1 MSTKRLTYLSIY
13 ILSMSISL
21 VAISSPATNS
31 VTVNQQALINPG
43 KEWLNYGR
51 TYKEQRYSPLAEI
64 NKNNV
69 KELDLA
75 WSFKFD
81 TARGMEAT
89 PIMHNGVLYVSTGWS
104 HVHAINA
111 RTGAELWHYDAKVPK
126 SHLAKTC
133 CGPVNRGVAIWQKDK
148 TAPLQVFFGSLDGR
162 LIALDALTGEENWSV
177 QSTPTDG
184 NYSITGAPRIVK
196 DMVIIG
202 NGGGELGVRGY
213 ISAYD
218 VSSGEMRWRFYTV
231 PGDRNKPQES
241 EALEKALS
249 SWSGDEW
256 YKLGGGGGTVWDT
269 LVFDPDLD
277 ILYIGTG
284 NGSPWNRDLRSPG
297 GGDNLYLSSIVAIN
311 PNDGKYIWHYQ
322 TTPKENWDYTATQQ
336 LILAELTIKG
346 EERKIIMQAPKNGFF
361 YVLDRVTGELLSAE
375 KFGHV
380 TWATHVDMATGRPV
394 ESEFAD
400 YQKNGGSYLWPSP
413 YGAHNWQPMS
423 YSQKTGY
430 IYIPVQS
437 FPAYFTGQKE
447 VRYLENR
454 WNTGVDLNEIR
465 GPQSWVAGRAVMD
478 ALVYGELVAWDP
490 IKNERAW
497 TVRHPKP
504 SNGGTLS
511 TAGNLVFQ
519 GTWDGVFTA
528 YDAANGDPLWQ
539 YQSDSAILAGPITYE
554 LDGDQYVAV
563 AQGSGGVVML
573 TIGDEVRKNTVNQN
587 RLLVFKRGKSEK
599 GFLPIDDSVVQIQ
612 PLHGHSDTDD
622 ATIKNGEYLYHTN
635 CASCHG
641 IDATSNYVVPDLRY
655 MTEKTHEDF
664 ATIVLGGS
672 LTHKGMIGFYET
684 LNLDDVKM
692 IHEYLK
698 DKQVSLPEKLEMT
711 FAQKVEYWLNFAI
724 AKLGEKYPEIL
735 NATREYSM

>member
-1 MSTKRLTYLSIY
+1 MSTKRLTYFSIY
-13 ILSMSISL
+13 IFFMTVSL
-21 VAISSPATNS
+21 GSLSSPATNS
-31 VTVNQQALINPG
+31 VTVNQQALISPG

-69 KELDLA
+69 NELDLA

-336 LILAELTIKG
+336 LILAELNIKG

-612 PLHGHSDTDD
+612 PLYEHSDTDD

>member
-126 SHLAKTC
+126 AHLAKTC
-133 CGPVNRGVAIWQKDK
+133 CGPVNRGVAIWQKDEMS
-148 TAPLQVFFGSLDGR
+148 PLQVFFGSLDGR

-241 EALEKALS
+241 EALEKALP

-413 YGAHNWQPMS
+413 FGAHNWQPMS

-528 YDAANGDPLWQ
+528 YDAVNGDQLWQ

-612 PLHGHSDTDD
+612 PLYGHSDTDD

-684 LNLDDVKM
+684 LNLDDVNM

>member
-1 MSTKRLTYLSIY
+1 MKIRPLSN
-13 ILSMSISL
+13 LVISL
-21 VAISSPATNS
+21 SVLILLSFSSVINAS
-31 VTVNQQALINPG
+31 LVVNQTALINPKG
-43 KEWLNYGR
+43 EWLNHGR
-51 TYKEQRYSPLAEI
+51 TYKEQRYSPLTDI

-69 KELDLA
+69 NELDLA

-89 PIMHNGVLYVSTGWS
+89 PILHDGVLYVSTGWS
-104 HVHAINA
+104 HVHAIDA
-111 RTGAELWHYDAKVPK
+111 RSGDELWHYDAKVPK
-126 SHLAKTC
+126 SQLAKTC
-133 CGPVNRGVAIWQKDK
+133 CGPVNRGVAIWQKDNSS
-148 TAPLQVFFGSLDGR
+148 PLQIFFGSLDGR
-162 LIALDALTGEENWSV
+162 LIALDAKTGKENWSV

-213 ISAYD
+213 ITAYD

-241 EALEKALS
+241 EALKKALPT
-249 SWSGDEW
+249 WSGEEW
-256 YKLGGGGGTVWDT
+256 YKLGGGGGTVWDSI
-269 LVFDPDLD
+269 VFDPELD

-311 PNDGKYIWHYQ
+311 PDNGKYIWHYQ
-322 TTPKENWDYTATQQ
+322 TTPADNWDYTATQQ
-336 LILAELTIKG
+336 MILAEI
-346 EERKIIMQAPKNGFF
+346 EINNEIRSVIMQAPKNGFF
-361 YVLDRVTGELLSAE
+361 YVLDRKTGELISAE

-380 TWATHVDMATGRPV
+380 TWATHVDMETGKPV

-400 YQKNGGSYLWPSP
+400 YQENGGSYIWPSP

-423 YSQKTGY
+423 YSKKTGY
-430 IYIPVQS
+430 IYIPVQTI
-437 FPAYFTGQKE
+437 PAYFSGQKE
-447 VRYLENR
+447 VSYKVNR
-454 WNTGVDLNEIR
+454 WNTGVNLNESR
-465 GPQSWVAGRAVMD
+465 SPASWVAAKASLD

-490 IKNERAW
+490 IKQERAW

-511 TAGNLVFQ
+511 TAGDLVFQ
-519 GTWDGVFTA
+519 GTWDGAFAA
-528 YDAANGDPLWQ
+528 YDALSGDQLWQ

-554 LDGDQYVAV
+554 LDGEQYVAV
-563 AQGSGGVVML
+563 TQGSGGVVML
-573 TIGDEVRKNTVNQN
+573 TIGEEIRKNFVNQN
-587 RLLVFKRGKSEK
+587 RLLVFKRGDFNLERLTANNTIVSLE
-599 GFLPIDDSVVQIQ
+599 SVKFEHDLDIARV
-612 PLHGHSDTDD
+612 
-622 ATIKNGEYLYHTN
+622 KNGEYLYHNN

-641 IDATSNYVVPDLRY
+641 LDAKSNYVVPDLRY
-655 MTEKTHEDF
+655 MSEETHDNF

-684 LNLDDVKM
+684 LSLDDVGM
-692 IHEYLK
+692 IHDYLR
-698 DKQVSLPEKLEMT
+698 DEQTSVAEKLEMT
-711 FAQKVEYWLNFAI
+711 FSQKVEYWFNYAI
-724 AKLGEKYPEIL
+724 SKLGEKFPEIL
-735 NATREYSM
+735 NATRDSIM

>member
-1 MSTKRLTYLSIY
+1 MKIRPLPNLVNSLALLMLLSFSSVINA
-13 ILSMSISL
+13 SL
-21 VAISSPATNS
+21 V
-31 VTVNQQALINPG
+31 VNQTALINPKG
-43 KEWLNYGR
+43 EWLNHGR
-51 TYKEQRYSPLAEI
+51 TYKEQRYSPLTDI

-69 KELDLA
+69 NELDLA

-89 PIMHNGVLYVSTGWS
+89 PILHDGVLYVSTGWS
-104 HVHAINA
+104 HVHAIDA
-111 RTGAELWHYDAKVPK
+111 RSGDELWHYDAKVPK
-126 SHLAKTC
+126 SQLAKTC
-133 CGPVNRGVAIWQKDK
+133 CGPVNRGVAIWQKDNSS
-148 TAPLQVFFGSLDGR
+148 PLQIFFGSLDGR
-162 LIALDALTGEENWSV
+162 LIALDAKTGKENWSV

-213 ISAYD
+213 ITAYD

-241 EALEKALS
+241 EALKKALPT
-249 SWSGDEW
+249 WSGEEW
-256 YKLGGGGGTVWDT
+256 YKLGGGGGTVWDSI
-269 LVFDPDLD
+269 VFDPELD

-311 PNDGKYIWHYQ
+311 PDNGKYIWHYQ
-322 TTPKENWDYTATQQ
+322 TTPADNWDYTATQQ
-336 LILAELTIKG
+336 MILAEI
-346 EERKIIMQAPKNGFF
+346 EINNEIRSVIMQAPKNGFF
-361 YVLDRVTGELLSAE
+361 YVLDRKTGELISAE

-380 TWATHVDMATGRPV
+380 TWATHVDMETGKPV

-400 YQKNGGSYLWPSP
+400 YQENGGSYIWPSP

-423 YSQKTGY
+423 YSKKTGY
-430 IYIPVQS
+430 IYIPVQTI
-437 FPAYFTGQKE
+437 PAYFSGQKE
-447 VRYLENR
+447 VSYKVNR
-454 WNTGVDLNEIR
+454 WNTGVNLNESR
-465 GPQSWVAGRAVMD
+465 SPASWVAAKASLD

-490 IKNERAW
+490 IKQERAW

-511 TAGNLVFQ
+511 TAGDLVFQ
-519 GTWDGVFTA
+519 GTWDGAFAA
-528 YDAANGDPLWQ
+528 YDALSGDQLWQ

-554 LDGDQYVAV
+554 LDGEQYVAV
-563 AQGSGGVVML
+563 TQGSGGVVML
-573 TIGDEVRKNTVNQN
+573 TIGEEIRKNFVNQN
-587 RLLVFKRGKSEK
+587 RLLVFKRGDFNLERLTANNTMASLE
-599 GFLPIDDSVVQIQ
+599 SVKFEHDLDIARV
-612 PLHGHSDTDD
+612 
-622 ATIKNGEYLYHTN
+622 KNGEYLYHNN

-641 IDATSNYVVPDLRY
+641 LDAKSNYVVPDLRY
-655 MTEKTHEDF
+655 MSEETHDNF

-684 LNLDDVKM
+684 LSLDDVGM
-692 IHEYLK
+692 IHDYLR
-698 DKQVSLPEKLEMT
+698 DEQTSVAEKLEMT
-711 FAQKVEYWLNFAI
+711 FSQKVEYWFNYAI
-724 AKLGEKYPEIL
+724 SKLGEKFPEIL
-735 NATREYSM
+735 NATRDSIM

>member
-1 MSTKRLTYLSIY
+1 MKTRPLPNLV
-13 ILSMSISL
+13 ISL
-21 VAISSPATNS
+21 ALLVLLSFSSVINAS
-31 VTVNQQALINPG
+31 LVVNQTALINPKG
-43 KEWLNYGR
+43 EWLNHGR
-51 TYKEQRYSPLAEI
+51 TYKEQRYSPLTDI

-69 KELDLA
+69 NELDLA

-89 PIMHNGVLYVSTGWS
+89 PILHDGVLYVSTGWS
-104 HVHAINA
+104 HVHAIDA
-111 RTGAELWHYDAKVPK
+111 RSGDELWHYDAKVPK
-126 SHLAKTC
+126 SQLAKTC
-133 CGPVNRGVAIWQKDK
+133 CGPVNRGVAIWQKDNSS
-148 TAPLQVFFGSLDGR
+148 PLQIFFGSLDGR
-162 LIALDALTGEENWSV
+162 LIALDAKTGKENWSV

-213 ISAYD
+213 ITAYD

-241 EALEKALS
+241 EALKKALPT
-249 SWSGDEW
+249 WSGEEW
-256 YKLGGGGGTVWDT
+256 YKLGGGGGTVWDSI
-269 LVFDPDLD
+269 VFDPELD

-311 PNDGKYIWHYQ
+311 PDNGKYIWHYQ
-322 TTPKENWDYTATQQ
+322 TTPADNWDYTATQQ
-336 LILAELTIKG
+336 MILAEI
-346 EERKIIMQAPKNGFF
+346 EINNEIRSVIMQAPKNGFF
-361 YVLDRVTGELLSAE
+361 YVLDRKTGELISAE

-380 TWATHVDMATGRPV
+380 TWATHVDMETGKPV

-400 YQKNGGSYLWPSP
+400 YQENGGSYIWPSP

-423 YSQKTGY
+423 YSKKTGY
-430 IYIPVQS
+430 IYIPVQTI
-437 FPAYFTGQKE
+437 PAYFSGQKE
-447 VRYLENR
+447 VSYKVNR
-454 WNTGVDLNEIR
+454 WNTGVNLNESR
-465 GPQSWVAGRAVMD
+465 SPASWVAAKASLD

-490 IKNERAW
+490 IKQERAW

-511 TAGNLVFQ
+511 TAGDLVFQ
-519 GTWDGVFTA
+519 GTWDGAFAA
-528 YDAANGDPLWQ
+528 YDALSGDQLWQ

-554 LDGDQYVAV
+554 LDGEQYVAV
-563 AQGSGGVVML
+563 TQGSGGVVML
-573 TIGDEVRKNTVNQN
+573 TIGEEIRKNFVNQN
-587 RLLVFKRGKSEK
+587 RLLVFKRGDFNLERLTANNTMASLE
-599 GFLPIDDSVVQIQ
+599 SVKFEHDLDIARV
-612 PLHGHSDTDD
+612 
-622 ATIKNGEYLYHTN
+622 KNGEYLYHNN

-641 IDATSNYVVPDLRY
+641 LDAKSNYVVPDLRY
-655 MTEKTHEDF
+655 MSEETHDNF

-684 LNLDDVKM
+684 LSLDDVGM
-692 IHEYLK
+692 IHDYLR
-698 DKQVSLPEKLEMT
+698 DEQTSVAEKLEMT
-711 FAQKVEYWLNFAI
+711 FSQKVEYWFNYAI
-724 AKLGEKYPEIL
+724 SKLGEKFPEIL
-735 NATREYSM
+735 NATRDSIM

>member
-1 MSTKRLTYLSIY
+1 MKIRPLPNLVNSLTLLILLSFSSVINA
-13 ILSMSISL
+13 SL
-21 VAISSPATNS
+21 V
-31 VTVNQQALINPG
+31 VNQTALINPKG
-43 KEWLNYGR
+43 EWLNHGR
-51 TYKEQRYSPLAEI
+51 TYKEQRYSPLTDI

-69 KELDLA
+69 NELDLA

-89 PIMHNGVLYVSTGWS
+89 PILHDGVLYVSTGWS
-104 HVHAINA
+104 HVHAIDA
-111 RTGAELWHYDAKVPK
+111 RSGDELWHYDAKVPK
-126 SHLAKTC
+126 SQLAKTC
-133 CGPVNRGVAIWQKDK
+133 CGPVNRGVAIWQKDNSS
-148 TAPLQVFFGSLDGR
+148 PLQIFFGSLDGR
-162 LIALDALTGEENWSV
+162 LIALDAKTGKENWSV

-213 ISAYD
+213 ITAYD

-241 EALEKALS
+241 EALKKALPT
-249 SWSGDEW
+249 WSGEEW
-256 YKLGGGGGTVWDT
+256 YKLGGGGGTVWDSI
-269 LVFDPDLD
+269 VFDPELD

-311 PNDGKYIWHYQ
+311 PDNGKYIWHYQ
-322 TTPKENWDYTATQQ
+322 TTPADNWDYTATQQ
-336 LILAELTIKG
+336 MILAEI
-346 EERKIIMQAPKNGFF
+346 EINNEIRSVIMQAPKNGFF
-361 YVLDRVTGELLSAE
+361 YVLDRKTGELISAE

-380 TWATHVDMATGRPV
+380 TWATHVDMETGKPV

-400 YQKNGGSYLWPSP
+400 YQENGGSYIWPSP

-423 YSQKTGY
+423 YSKKTGY
-430 IYIPVQS
+430 IYIPVQTI
-437 FPAYFTGQKE
+437 PAYFSGQKE
-447 VRYLENR
+447 VSYKVNR
-454 WNTGVDLNEIR
+454 WNTGVNLNESR
-465 GPQSWVAGRAVMD
+465 SPASWVAAKASLD

-490 IKNERAW
+490 IKQERAW

-511 TAGNLVFQ
+511 TAGDLVFQ
-519 GTWDGVFTA
+519 GTWDGAFAA
-528 YDAANGDPLWQ
+528 YDALSGDQLWQ

-554 LDGDQYVAV
+554 LDGEQYVAV
-563 AQGSGGVVML
+563 TQGSGGVVML
-573 TIGDEVRKNTVNQN
+573 TIGEEIRKNFVNQN
-587 RLLVFKRGKSEK
+587 RLLVFKRGDFNLERLTANNTMASLE
-599 GFLPIDDSVVQIQ
+599 SVKFEHDLDIARV
-612 PLHGHSDTDD
+612 
-622 ATIKNGEYLYHTN
+622 KNGEYLYHNN

-641 IDATSNYVVPDLRY
+641 LDAKSNYVVPDLRY
-655 MTEKTHEDF
+655 MSEETHDNF

-684 LNLDDVKM
+684 LSLDDVGM
-692 IHEYLK
+692 IHDYLR
-698 DKQVSLPEKLEMT
+698 DEQTSVAEKLEMT
-711 FAQKVEYWLNFAI
+711 FSQKVEYWFNYAI
-724 AKLGEKYPEIL
+724 SKLGEKFPEIL
-735 NATREYSM
+735 NATRDSIM

>member
-1 MSTKRLTYLSIY
+1 
-13 ILSMSISL
+13 MSISL

-69 KELDLA
+69 NELDLA

-111 RTGAELWHYDAKVPK
+111 RTGAEIWHYDAKVPK
-126 SHLAKTC
+126 AHLAKTC

-148 TAPLQVFFGSLDGR
+148 TSPLQVFFGSLDGR
-162 LIALDALTGEENWSV
+162 LIALDALTGKENWSV

-184 NYSITGAPRIVK
+184 NYSITGAPRIIK

-336 LILAELTIKG
+336 LILAELNIKG

-380 TWATHVDMATGRPV
+380 TWATHVDMTTGRPV

-400 YQKNGGSYLWPSP
+400 YQNNGGSYLWPSP
-413 YGAHNWQPMS
+413 FGAHNWQPMS

-519 GTWDGVFTA
+519 GTWDGVFSA
-528 YDAANGDPLWQ
+528 YDAANGDQLWQ

-599 GFLPIDDSVVQIQ
+599 GLPPIDDSVVEIQ
-612 PLHGHSDTDD
+612 PLFSQLDTDD

-655 MTEKTHEDF
+655 MTKKTHEDF

-684 LNLDDVKM
+684 LNLDDVNM

-711 FAQKVEYWLNFAI
+711 FAQKVEYWFNYAI

>member
-13 ILSMSISL
+13 IFSMSISL

-69 KELDLA
+69 NELDLA

-111 RTGAELWHYDAKVPK
+111 RTGAELWRYDAKVPK
-126 SHLAKTC
+126 AHLAKTC
-133 CGPVNRGVAIWQKDK
+133 CGPVNRGVAIWQKDEMS
-148 TAPLQVFFGSLDGR
+148 PLQVFFGSLDGR
-162 LIALDALTGEENWSV
+162 LIAIDALTGEENWSV

-322 TTPKENWDYTATQQ
+322 TTPRENWDYTATQQ

-413 YGAHNWQPMS
+413 FGAHNWQPMS

-528 YDAANGDPLWQ
+528 YDAANGDQLWQ

-612 PLHGHSDTDD
+612 PLYGHSDTDD

-684 LNLDDVKM
+684 LNLDDVNM

-711 FAQKVEYWLNFAI
+711 FAQKVEYWFNFAI

>member
-1 MSTKRLTYLSIY
+1 MSTKRLTYFSIY
-13 ILSMSISL
+13 IFFVTVSL
-21 VAISSPATNS
+21 GTLSSPATNS
-31 VTVNQQALINPG
+31 VTVNQQALISPG

-69 KELDLA
+69 NELDLA

-111 RTGAELWHYDAKVPK
+111 RTGAEIWHYDAKVPK
-126 SHLAKTC
+126 AHLAKTC

-413 YGAHNWQPMS
+413 FGAHNWQPMS

-612 PLHGHSDTDD
+612 PLYGHSDTDD

-684 LNLDDVKM
+684 LNLDDVNM

>member
-1 MSTKRLTYLSIY
+1 MSTKRLTYFSIY
-13 ILSMSISL
+13 IFFVTVSL
-21 VAISSPATNS
+21 GTLSSPATNS
-31 VTVNQQALINPG
+31 VTVNQQALISPG

-69 KELDLA
+69 NELDLA

-111 RTGAELWHYDAKVPK
+111 RTGAEIWHYDAKVPK
-126 SHLAKTC
+126 AHLAKTC
-133 CGPVNRGVAIWQKDK
+133 CGPVNRGVAIWQKDEMS
-148 TAPLQVFFGSLDGR
+148 PLQVFFGSLDGR
-162 LIALDALTGEENWSV
+162 LIALDALTGKENWSV

-413 YGAHNWQPMS
+413 FGAHNWQPMS

-612 PLHGHSDTDD
+612 PLYGHSDTDD

-684 LNLDDVKM
+684 LNLDDVNM

-711 FAQKVEYWLNFAI
+711 FAQKVEYWFNFAI

>member
-13 ILSMSISL
+13 IFSMSISL

-69 KELDLA
+69 NELDLA

-126 SHLAKTC
+126 AHLAKTC
-133 CGPVNRGVAIWQKDK
+133 CGPVNRGVAIWQKDEMS
-148 TAPLQVFFGSLDGR
+148 PLQVFFGSLDGR
-162 LIALDALTGEENWSV
+162 LIAIDALTGEENWSV

-413 YGAHNWQPMS
+413 FGAHNWQPMS

-528 YDAANGDPLWQ
+528 YDAANGDQLWQ

-612 PLHGHSDTDD
+612 PLYGHSDTDD

-684 LNLDDVKM
+684 LNLDDVNM

>member
-1 MSTKRLTYLSIY
+1 MTV
-13 ILSMSISL
+13 SL
-21 VAISSPATNS
+21 GSLSSPATNS
-31 VTVNQQALINPG
+31 VTVNQQALISPG

-69 KELDLA
+69 NELDLA

-336 LILAELTIKG
+336 LILAELNIKG

>member
-126 SHLAKTC
+126 AHLAKTC
-133 CGPVNRGVAIWQKDK
+133 CGPVNRGVAIWQKDEMS
-148 TAPLQVFFGSLDGR
+148 PLQVFFGSLDGR

-413 YGAHNWQPMS
+413 FGAHNWQPMS

-612 PLHGHSDTDD
+612 PLYGHSDTDD

-684 LNLDDVKM
+684 LNLDDVNM

-711 FAQKVEYWLNFAI
+711 FAQKVEYWFNFAI

>member
-1 MSTKRLTYLSIY
+1 MSTKRLTYLSIN
-13 ILSMSISL
+13 IVSMSISL

-69 KELDLA
+69 NELDLA

-126 SHLAKTC
+126 AHLAKTC
-133 CGPVNRGVAIWQKDK
+133 CGPVNRGVAIWQKDEMS
-148 TAPLQVFFGSLDGR
+148 PLQVFFGSLDGR
-162 LIALDALTGEENWSV
+162 LIAIDALTGEENWSV

-277 ILYIGTG
+277 IVYIGTG

-322 TTPKENWDYTATQQ
+322 TTPRENWDYTATQQ

-413 YGAHNWQPMS
+413 FGAHNWQPMS

-528 YDAANGDPLWQ
+528 YDAANGDQLWQ

-612 PLHGHSDTDD
+612 PLYGHSDTDD

-672 LTHKGMIGFYET
+672 LTHNGMIGFYET
-684 LNLDDVKM
+684 LNLDDVNM

-711 FAQKVEYWLNFAI
+711 FAQKVEYWFNFAI

>member
-1 MSTKRLTYLSIY
+1 MKIRPLPNLVNSLALLILLSFSSVINA
-13 ILSMSISL
+13 SL
-21 VAISSPATNS
+21 V
-31 VTVNQQALINPG
+31 VNQTALINPKG
-43 KEWLNYGR
+43 EWLNHGR
-51 TYKEQRYSPLAEI
+51 TYKEQRYSPLTDI

-69 KELDLA
+69 NELDLA

-89 PIMHNGVLYVSTGWS
+89 PILHNGVLYVSTGWS
-104 HVHAINA
+104 HVHAIDA
-111 RTGAELWHYDAKVPK
+111 RSGDELWHYDAKVPK
-126 SHLAKTC
+126 SQLAKTC
-133 CGPVNRGVAIWQKDK
+133 CGPVNRGVAIWQKDNSS
-148 TAPLQVFFGSLDGR
+148 PLQIFFGSLDGR
-162 LIALDALTGEENWSV
+162 LIALDAKTGKENWSV

-213 ISAYD
+213 ITAYD

-241 EALEKALS
+241 EALKKALPT
-249 SWSGDEW
+249 WSGEEW
-256 YKLGGGGGTVWDT
+256 YKLGGGGGTVWDSI
-269 LVFDPDLD
+269 VFDPELD

-311 PNDGKYIWHYQ
+311 PDNGKYIWHYQ
-322 TTPKENWDYTATQQ
+322 TTPADNWDYTATQQ
-336 LILAELTIKG
+336 MILAEI
-346 EERKIIMQAPKNGFF
+346 EINNEIRSVIMQAPKNGFF
-361 YVLDRVTGELLSAE
+361 YVLDRKTGELISAE

-380 TWATHVDMATGRPV
+380 TWATHVDMETGKPV

-400 YQKNGGSYLWPSP
+400 YQENGGSYIWPSP

-423 YSQKTGY
+423 YSKKTGY
-430 IYIPVQS
+430 IYIPVQTI
-437 FPAYFTGQKE
+437 PAYFSGQKE
-447 VRYLENR
+447 VSYKVNR
-454 WNTGVDLNEIR
+454 WNTGVNLNESR
-465 GPQSWVAGRAVMD
+465 SPASWVAAKASLD

-490 IKNERAW
+490 IKQERAW

-511 TAGNLVFQ
+511 TAGDLVFQ
-519 GTWDGVFTA
+519 GTWDGAFAA
-528 YDAANGDPLWQ
+528 YDALSGDQLWQ

-554 LDGDQYVAV
+554 LDGEQYVAV
-563 AQGSGGVVML
+563 TQGSGGVVML
-573 TIGDEVRKNTVNQN
+573 TIGEEIRKNFVNQN
-587 RLLVFKRGKSEK
+587 RLLVFKRGDFNLERLTANNTMASLE
-599 GFLPIDDSVVQIQ
+599 SVKFEHDLDIARV
-612 PLHGHSDTDD
+612 
-622 ATIKNGEYLYHTN
+622 KNGEYLYHNN

-641 IDATSNYVVPDLRY
+641 LDAKSNYVVPDLRY
-655 MTEKTHEDF
+655 MSEETHDNF

-684 LNLDDVKM
+684 LSLDDVGM
-692 IHEYLK
+692 IHDYLR
-698 DKQVSLPEKLEMT
+698 DEQTSVAEKLEMT
-711 FAQKVEYWLNFAI
+711 FSQKVEYWFNYAI
-724 AKLGEKYPEIL
+724 SKLGEKFPEIL
-735 NATREYSM
+735 NATRDSIM

>member
-1 MSTKRLTYLSIY
+1 MKIRPLPNLVNSLALLILLSFSSVINA
-13 ILSMSISL
+13 SL
-21 VAISSPATNS
+21 V
-31 VTVNQQALINPG
+31 VNQTALINPKG
-43 KEWLNYGR
+43 EWLNHGR
-51 TYKEQRYSPLAEI
+51 TYKEQRYSPLTDI

-69 KELDLA
+69 NELDLA

-89 PIMHNGVLYVSTGWS
+89 PILHDGVLYVSTGWS
-104 HVHAINA
+104 HVHAIDA
-111 RTGAELWHYDAKVPK
+111 RSGDELWHYDAKVPK
-126 SHLAKTC
+126 SQLAKTC
-133 CGPVNRGVAIWQKDK
+133 CGPVNRGVAIWQKDNSS
-148 TAPLQVFFGSLDGR
+148 PLQIFFGSLDGR
-162 LIALDALTGEENWSV
+162 LIALDAKTGKENWSV

-213 ISAYD
+213 ITAYD

-241 EALEKALS
+241 EALKKALPT
-249 SWSGDEW
+249 WSGEEW
-256 YKLGGGGGTVWDT
+256 YKLGGGGGTVWDSI
-269 LVFDPDLD
+269 VFDPELD

-311 PNDGKYIWHYQ
+311 PDNGKYIWHYQ
-322 TTPKENWDYTATQQ
+322 TTPADNWDYTATQQ
-336 LILAELTIKG
+336 MILAEI
-346 EERKIIMQAPKNGFF
+346 EINNEIRSVIMQAPKNGFF
-361 YVLDRVTGELLSAE
+361 YVLDRKTGELISAE

-380 TWATHVDMATGRPV
+380 TWATHVDMETGKPV

-400 YQKNGGSYLWPSP
+400 YQENGGSYIWPSP

-423 YSQKTGY
+423 YSKKTGY
-430 IYIPVQS
+430 IYIPVQTI
-437 FPAYFTGQKE
+437 PAYFSGQKE
-447 VRYLENR
+447 VSYKVNR
-454 WNTGVDLNEIR
+454 WNTGVNLNESR
-465 GPQSWVAGRAVMD
+465 SPASWVAAKASLD

-490 IKNERAW
+490 IKQERAW

-511 TAGNLVFQ
+511 TAGDLVFQ
-519 GTWDGVFTA
+519 GTWDGAFAA
-528 YDAANGDPLWQ
+528 YDALSGDQLWQ

-554 LDGDQYVAV
+554 LDGEQYVAV
-563 AQGSGGVVML
+563 TQGSGGVVML
-573 TIGDEVRKNTVNQN
+573 TIGEEIRKNFVNQN
-587 RLLVFKRGKSEK
+587 RLLVFKRGDFNLERLTANNTMASLE
-599 GFLPIDDSVVQIQ
+599 SVKFEHDLDIARV
-612 PLHGHSDTDD
+612 
-622 ATIKNGEYLYHTN
+622 KNGEYLYHNN

-641 IDATSNYVVPDLRY
+641 LDAKSNYVVPDLRY
-655 MTEKTHEDF
+655 MSEETHDNF

-684 LNLDDVKM
+684 LSLDDVGM
-692 IHEYLK
+692 IHDYLRDEQK
-698 DKQVSLPEKLEMT
+698 SVAEKLEMT
-711 FAQKVEYWLNFAI
+711 FSQKVEYWFNYAI
-724 AKLGEKYPEIL
+724 SKLGEKFPEIL
-735 NATREYSM
+735 NATRDSIM

>member
-1 MSTKRLTYLSIY
+1 MSTKRLTYLPIY

-31 VTVNQQALINPG
+31 VTVNQQALISPG

-69 KELDLA
+69 NELDLA

-111 RTGAELWHYDAKVPK
+111 RTGAEIWHYDAKVPK
-126 SHLAKTC
+126 AHLAKTC
-133 CGPVNRGVAIWQKDK
+133 CGPVNRGVAIWQKDEMS
-148 TAPLQVFFGSLDGR
+148 PLQVFFGSLDGR
-162 LIALDALTGEENWSV
+162 LIALDALTGKENWSV

-413 YGAHNWQPMS
+413 FGAHNWQPMS

-612 PLHGHSDTDD
+612 PLYGHSDTDD

-684 LNLDDVKM
+684 LNLDDVNM

>member
-1 MSTKRLTYLSIY
+1 MKIRPLPNLVNSLALLILLNLSSVINA
-13 ILSMSISL
+13 SI
-21 VAISSPATNS
+21 V
-31 VTVNQQALINPG
+31 VNQTALINPKG
-43 KEWLNYGR
+43 EWLNHGR
-51 TYKEQRYSPLAEI
+51 TYKEQRYSPLTDI

-69 KELDLA
+69 NELDLA

-89 PIMHNGVLYVSTGWS
+89 PILHDGVLYVSTGWS
-104 HVHAINA
+104 HVHAIDA
-111 RTGAELWHYDAKVPK
+111 RSGDELWHYDAKVPK
-126 SHLAKTC
+126 SQLAKTC
-133 CGPVNRGVAIWQKDK
+133 CGPVNRGVAIWQKDNSS
-148 TAPLQVFFGSLDGR
+148 PLQIFFGSLDGR
-162 LIALDALTGEENWSV
+162 LIALDAKTGKENWSV

-213 ISAYD
+213 ITAYD

-241 EALEKALS
+241 EALKKALPT
-249 SWSGDEW
+249 WSGEEW
-256 YKLGGGGGTVWDT
+256 YKLGGGGGTVWDSI
-269 LVFDPDLD
+269 VFDPELD

-311 PNDGKYIWHYQ
+311 PDNGKYIWHYQ
-322 TTPKENWDYTATQQ
+322 TTPADNWDYTATQQ
-336 LILAELTIKG
+336 MILAEI
-346 EERKIIMQAPKNGFF
+346 EINNEIRSVIMQAPKNGFF
-361 YVLDRVTGELLSAE
+361 YVLDRKTGELISAE

-380 TWATHVDMATGRPV
+380 TWATHVDMETGKPV

-400 YQKNGGSYLWPSP
+400 YQENGGSYIWPSP

-423 YSQKTGY
+423 YSKKTGY
-430 IYIPVQS
+430 IYIPVQTI
-437 FPAYFTGQKE
+437 PAYFSGQKE
-447 VRYLENR
+447 VSYKVNR
-454 WNTGVDLNEIR
+454 WNTGVNLNESR
-465 GPQSWVAGRAVMD
+465 SPASWVAAKASLD

-490 IKNERAW
+490 IKQERAW

-511 TAGNLVFQ
+511 TAGDLVFQ
-519 GTWDGVFTA
+519 GTWDGAFAA
-528 YDAANGDPLWQ
+528 YDALSGDQLWQ

-554 LDGDQYVAV
+554 LDGEQYVAV
-563 AQGSGGVVML
+563 TQGSGGVVML
-573 TIGDEVRKNTVNQN
+573 TIGEEIRKNFVNQN
-587 RLLVFKRGKSEK
+587 RLLVFKRGDFNLERLTANNTMASLE
-599 GFLPIDDSVVQIQ
+599 SVKFEHDLDIARV
-612 PLHGHSDTDD
+612 
-622 ATIKNGEYLYHTN
+622 KNGEYLYHNN

-641 IDATSNYVVPDLRY
+641 LDAKSNYVVPDLRY
-655 MTEKTHEDF
+655 MSEETHDNF

-684 LNLDDVKM
+684 LSLDDVGM
-692 IHEYLK
+692 IHDYLR
-698 DKQVSLPEKLEMT
+698 DEQTSVAEKLEMT
-711 FAQKVEYWLNFAI
+711 FSQKVEYWFNYAI
-724 AKLGEKYPEIL
+724 SKLGEKFPEIL
-735 NATREYSM
+735 NATRDSIM

>member
-1 MSTKRLTYLSIY
+1 MSTKRLTYFSIY
-13 ILSMSISL
+13 IFFVTVSL
-21 VAISSPATNS
+21 GTLSSPATNS
-31 VTVNQQALINPG
+31 VTVNQQALISPG

-69 KELDLA
+69 NELDLA

-111 RTGAELWHYDAKVPK
+111 RTGAEIWHYDAKVPK
-126 SHLAKTC
+126 AHLAKTC
-133 CGPVNRGVAIWQKDK
+133 CGPVNRGVAIWQKDQMS
-148 TAPLQVFFGSLDGR
+148 PLQVFFGSLDGR
-162 LIALDALTGEENWSV
+162 LIALDALRGEENWSV

-413 YGAHNWQPMS
+413 FGAHNWQPMS

-519 GTWDGVFTA
+519 GTWDGVFSA
-528 YDAANGDPLWQ
+528 YDAANGDQLWQ

-554 LDGDQYVAV
+554 LDGNQYVAV

-599 GFLPIDDSVVQIQ
+599 GLPPIDDSVVEIQ
-612 PLHGHSDTDD
+612 PLFSRLDTDD

-655 MTEKTHEDF
+655 MTKKTHEDF

-684 LNLDDVKM
+684 LNLDDVNM

-711 FAQKVEYWLNFAI
+711 FAQKVEYWFNYTI

>member
-1 MSTKRLTYLSIY
+1 
-13 ILSMSISL
+13 
-21 VAISSPATNS
+21 
-31 VTVNQQALINPG
+31 
-43 KEWLNYGR
+43 
-51 TYKEQRYSPLAEI
+51 
-64 NKNNV
+64 
-69 KELDLA
+69 
-75 WSFKFD
+75 
-81 TARGMEAT
+81 MEAT

-126 SHLAKTC
+126 AHLAKTC
-133 CGPVNRGVAIWQKDK
+133 CGPVNRGVAIWQKDEMS
-148 TAPLQVFFGSLDGR
+148 PLQVFFGSLDGR

-241 EALEKALS
+241 EALEKALP

-413 YGAHNWQPMS
+413 FGAHNWQPMS

-612 PLHGHSDTDD
+612 PLYGHSDTDD

-684 LNLDDVKM
+684 LNLDDVNM

-698 DKQVSLPEKLEMT
+698 DKQISLPEKLEMT

>member
-1 MSTKRLTYLSIY
+1 
-13 ILSMSISL
+13 MSISL

-69 KELDLA
+69 NELDLA

-126 SHLAKTC
+126 AHLAKTC
-133 CGPVNRGVAIWQKDK
+133 CGPVNRGVAIWQKDEMS
-148 TAPLQVFFGSLDGR
+148 PLQVFFGSLDGR
-162 LIALDALTGEENWSV
+162 LIAIDALTGEENWSV

-322 TTPKENWDYTATQQ
+322 TTPRENWDYTATQQ

-413 YGAHNWQPMS
+413 FGAHNWQPMS

-528 YDAANGDPLWQ
+528 YDAANGDQLWQ

-612 PLHGHSDTDD
+612 PLYGHSDTDD

-684 LNLDDVKM
+684 LNLDDVNM

>member
-1 MSTKRLTYLSIY
+1 MSTKQLTYFSIY
-13 ILSMSISL
+13 ILFMTVSL
-21 VAISSPATNS
+21 GTLSSPATNS
-31 VTVNQQALINPG
+31 VTVNQQALISPG

-69 KELDLA
+69 NELDLA

-111 RTGAELWHYDAKVPK
+111 RTGAEIWHYDAKVPK
-126 SHLAKTC
+126 AHLAKTC

-148 TAPLQVFFGSLDGR
+148 TSPLQVFFGSLDGR

-413 YGAHNWQPMS
+413 FGAHNWQPMS

-528 YDAANGDPLWQ
+528 YDAANGDQLWQ

-612 PLHGHSDTDD
+612 PLYGHSDTDD

-641 IDATSNYVVPDLRY
+641 IDATSNYIVPDLRY

-684 LNLDDVKM
+684 LNLDDVNM

-711 FAQKVEYWLNFAI
+711 FAQKVEYWFNFAI

>member
-1 MSTKRLTYLSIY
+1 
-13 ILSMSISL
+13 
-21 VAISSPATNS
+21 
-31 VTVNQQALINPG
+31 VN
-43 KEWLNYGR
+43 
-51 TYKEQRYSPLAEI
+51 
-64 NKNNV
+64 
-69 KELDLA
+69 ELDLA

-111 RTGAELWHYDAKVPK
+111 RTGAEKWHYDAKVPK
-126 SHLAKTC
+126 AHLAKTC
-133 CGPVNRGVAIWQKDK
+133 CGPVNRGVAIWQKDQMS
-148 TAPLQVFFGSLDGR
+148 PLQVFFGSLDGR

-413 YGAHNWQPMS
+413 FGAHNWQPMS

-519 GTWDGVFTA
+519 GTWDGVFSA
-528 YDAANGDPLWQ
+528 YDAANGDQLWQ

-554 LDGDQYVAV
+554 LDGNQYVAV

-599 GFLPIDDSVVQIQ
+599 GLPPIDDSVVEIQ
-612 PLHGHSDTDD
+612 PLFSRLDTDD

-655 MTEKTHEDF
+655 MTKKTHEDF

-684 LNLDDVKM
+684 LNLDDVNM

-711 FAQKVEYWLNFAI
+711 FAQKVEYWFNYAI

>member
-13 ILSMSISL
+13 IFSMSISL

-69 KELDLA
+69 NELDLA

-126 SHLAKTC
+126 AHLAKTC
-133 CGPVNRGVAIWQKDK
+133 CGPVNRGVAIWQKDEMS
-148 TAPLQVFFGSLDGR
+148 PLQVFFGSLDGR

-413 YGAHNWQPMS
+413 FGAHNWQPMS

-528 YDAANGDPLWQ
+528 YDAANGDQLWQ

-612 PLHGHSDTDD
+612 PLYGHSDTDD

-684 LNLDDVKM
+684 LNLDDVNM

-711 FAQKVEYWLNFAI
+711 FAQKVEYWFNFAI

>member
-1 MSTKRLTYLSIY
+1 
-13 ILSMSISL
+13 MSISL

-69 KELDLA
+69 NELDLA

-126 SHLAKTC
+126 AHLAKTC
-133 CGPVNRGVAIWQKDK
+133 CGPVNRGVAIWQKDEMS
-148 TAPLQVFFGSLDGR
+148 PLQVFFGSLDGR

-322 TTPKENWDYTATQQ
+322 TTPRENWDYTATQQ

-413 YGAHNWQPMS
+413 FGAHNWQPMS

-528 YDAANGDPLWQ
+528 YDAANGDQLWQ

-612 PLHGHSDTDD
+612 PLYGHSDTDD

-684 LNLDDVKM
+684 LNLDDVNM

-711 FAQKVEYWLNFAI
+711 FAQKVEYWFNFAI

>member
-1 MSTKRLTYLSIY
+1 
-13 ILSMSISL
+13 MSISL
-21 VAISSPATNS
+21 VAISSPATSS

-69 KELDLA
+69 NELDLA

-111 RTGAELWHYDAKVPK
+111 RTGAEIWHYDAKVPK
-126 SHLAKTC
+126 AHLAKTC
-133 CGPVNRGVAIWQKDK
+133 CGPVNRGVAIWQKDEMS
-148 TAPLQVFFGSLDGR
+148 PLQVFFGSLDGR
-162 LIALDALTGEENWSV
+162 LIALDALTGKENWSV

-336 LILAELTIKG
+336 LILAELNIKG

-380 TWATHVDMATGRPV
+380 TWATHVDMTTGRPV

-400 YQKNGGSYLWPSP
+400 YQNNGGSYLWPSP
-413 YGAHNWQPMS
+413 FGAHNWQPMS

-519 GTWDGVFTA
+519 GTWDGVFSA
-528 YDAANGDPLWQ
+528 YDAANGDQLWQ

-599 GFLPIDDSVVQIQ
+599 DLPPIDDSVVEIQ
-612 PLHGHSDTDD
+612 PLFSQLDTDD

-655 MTEKTHEDF
+655 MTEKTHKDF

-684 LNLDDVKM
+684 LNLDDVNM

-711 FAQKVEYWLNFAI
+711 FAQKVEYWFNYAI

>member
-1 MSTKRLTYLSIY
+1 MSTKRLTYFSIY
-13 ILSMSISL
+13 IFFVTVSL
-21 VAISSPATNS
+21 GTLSSPATNS
-31 VTVNQQALINPG
+31 VTVNQQALISPG

-69 KELDLA
+69 NELDLA

-111 RTGAELWHYDAKVPK
+111 RTGAEIWHYDAKVPK
-126 SHLAKTC
+126 AHLAKTC
-133 CGPVNRGVAIWQKDK
+133 CGPVNRGVAIWQKDEMS
-148 TAPLQVFFGSLDGR
+148 PLQVFFGSLDGR
-162 LIALDALTGEENWSV
+162 LIALDALTGKENWSV

-413 YGAHNWQPMS
+413 FGAHNWQPMS

-612 PLHGHSDTDD
+612 PLYGHSDTDD

-684 LNLDDVKM
+684 LNLDDVNM

>member
-126 SHLAKTC
+126 AHLAKTC
-133 CGPVNRGVAIWQKDK
+133 CGPVNRGVAIWQKDEMS
-148 TAPLQVFFGSLDGR
+148 PLQVFFGSLDGR

-413 YGAHNWQPMS
+413 FGAHNWQPMS

-612 PLHGHSDTDD
+612 PLYGHSDTDD

-684 LNLDDVKM
+684 LNLDDVNM

>member
-1 MSTKRLTYLSIY
+1 MSTKRLTYFSIY
-13 ILSMSISL
+13 ILFMIVSL
-21 VAISSPATNS
+21 GTLSSPATNS
-31 VTVNQQALINPG
+31 VTVNQQALISPG

-51 TYKEQRYSPLAEI
+51 TYKEQRYSPLTEI

-69 KELDLA
+69 NELDLA

-111 RTGAELWHYDAKVPK
+111 RTGAEIWHYDAKVPK
-126 SHLAKTC
+126 AHLAKTC

-162 LIALDALTGEENWSV
+162 LIALDALTGEENWSI

-336 LILAELTIKG
+336 LILAELTIQG

-413 YGAHNWQPMS
+413 FGAHNWQPMS

-528 YDAANGDPLWQ
+528 YDAANGDQLWQ

-599 GFLPIDDSVVQIQ
+599 GFPPIDDSVVQIQ
-612 PLHGHSDTDD
+612 PLYEHSDTDD

-684 LNLDDVKM
+684 LNLDDVNM